1 MGVKASENQ
10 CSCQR
15 HDVMVMEMICITL
28 MVNNQRYASGDVRLV
43 PVQEHDPVIV
53 TEVAFDS
60 VEA

>member
-1 MGVKASENQ
+1 
-10 CSCQR
+10 
-15 HDVMVMEMICITL
+15 MVIKMICITL